1 MLATAIL
8 ALGQSAAL
16 LAVIAKRDPH
26 FRAIL
31 RHPFTYH
38 PERGE

>member
-8 ALGQSAAL
+8 AGVQTVTLLGL
-16 LAVIAKRDPH
+16 IAKRDPH